1 MANSEVRSVRFP
13 RPLLAEAR
21 RFIGPPSGYTLSQ
34 LVLNGLRREI
44 AELARRWPE
53 RVLAIPAD
61 PPEGS
66 LTSTCS
72 DAALAV
78 LATPPEDPSNAG
90 AA

>member
-1 MANSEVRSVRFP
+1 MANSEVHSVRFP

-34 LVLNGLRREI
+34 LVINGLRREI
-44 AELARRWPE
+44 EELARRWPE
-53 RVLAIPAD
+53 RTLPIPAD

-66 LTSTCS
+66 LTSTGGT
-72 DAALAV
+72 AALAM